1 MNHKQLITR
10 YLSALSGQ
18 PKTPELAARFVSDP
32 HLLQHI
38 QEVEAAF
45 PRYEI
50 VAEQVISEGD
60 LVAVRGVFRGVHG
73 GMFAGI
79 EPTGKSVSAGLMIV
93 YRIADGRIAEHWMQF
108 DVSAVLAQLQQV
120 PATTAA

>member
-1 MNHKQLITR
+1 MNHKPLIAR
-10 YLSALSGQ
+10 YLRALSGQ
-18 PKTPELAARFVSDP
+18 PKTPESAAQFVSDP

-50 VAEQVISEGD
+50 VAEQVIAEDD

-73 GMFAGI
+73 GTFAGI

-108 DVSAVLAQLQQV
+108 DLSAVLEQLKQV
-120 PATTAA
+120 PVSTAA